1 VHAVTFEFHSGI
13 MAHEHL
19 YVATLT
25 FDVQLG
31 DIMIVQ
37 RKAEHHVQHYVG
49 AAVGRIVRYSTHHE
63 IERV

>member
-1 VHAVTFEFHSGI
+1 
-13 MAHEHL
+13 L

-63 IERV
+63 IEPV